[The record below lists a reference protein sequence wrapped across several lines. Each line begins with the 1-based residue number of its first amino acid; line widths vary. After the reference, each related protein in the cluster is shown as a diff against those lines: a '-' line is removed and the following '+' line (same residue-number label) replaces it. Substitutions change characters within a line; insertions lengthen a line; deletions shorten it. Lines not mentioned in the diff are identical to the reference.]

1 MDFLFSTQGVMILLL
16 GAYAT
21 AMWMFLT
28 SAPKVHT
35 VMVSDMDQAKV
46 FYEGQ
51 LELPNADVPLHY
63 YYGYDQ
69 GLGSTIDPMYL
80 PSEGRS
86 TRTKSQYATEG
97 LWYQLQKNA
106 QLHIVPGAKTID
118 FKRSRHVCFNRDC
131 VEKVLLRIQS
141 RGIKH
146 KILSEK
152 PLQFLVKD
160 PDGRVIAI
168 EEIVG

>member
-16 GAYAT
+16 GAYAA

-69 GLGSTIDPMYL
+69 GLGSSVDAMYL
-80 PSEGRS
+80 PMDARS

-106 QLHIVPGAKTID
+106 QLHIVPGAKMSD
-118 FKRSRHVCFNRDC
+118 GKRSRHVCFNRDC
-131 VEKVLLRIQS
+131 VEKVLLRIQTL
-141 RGIKH
+141 GIKH
-146 KILSEK
+146 KILSEE

>member
-1 MDFLFSTQGVMILLL
+1 MDFLFSTQGVMVLLL
-16 GAYAT
+16 GAYAV

-35 VMVSDMDQAKV
+35 VMVSDMEQAKV

-51 LELPNADVPLHY
+51 LELPHADVPLHY

-69 GLGSTIDPMYL
+69 GLGATIDPMYL
-80 PSEGRS
+80 PRDAMG
-86 TRTKSQYATEG
+86 TKTKSQYATEG

-106 QLHIVPGAKTID
+106 QIHIVPGARMSNPN
-118 FKRSRHVCFNRDC
+118 RSRHVCFNRDC
-131 VEKVLLRIQS
+131 VEKVLLRIQT
-141 RGIKH
+141 RGMKH
-146 KILSEK
+146 KILNET

-160 PDGRVIAI
+160 PDGRIIEI

>member
-16 GAYAT
+16 GAYAA

-51 LELPNADVPLHY
+51 LQLPNADVPLHY

-69 GLGSTIDPMYL
+69 GLGATVDPMYL
-80 PSEGRS
+80 PREARS

-131 VEKVLLRIQS
+131 VEKVLLRIQT

-146 KILSEK
+146 KIVSEN